1 MCTVSS
7 GMFIQTRDMIENI
20 KQIFDEKKIVKK
32 MFRFTNMDVDPIIK
46 IFDHLKEKIQKADD
60 FGLRSLD

>member
-1 MCTVSS
+1 
-7 GMFIQTRDMIENI
+7 
-20 KQIFDEKKIVKK
+20 

-60 FGLRSLD
+60 FGLKSLN